1 MKVDSHQHFWLY
13 NSTDYCWIDDRMTLL
28 KRNFLPEDLQPELAI
43 AGFAGSVVV
52 QARQSVE
59 ESRWLL
65 QLAGQYNFIKGVV
78 GWVDLCSENEL
89 RLQLDEFSKSEKF
102 VGVRH
107 VVHDEPE
114 DNFMLRDDF
123 LRGISLL
130 KDYNLTYDLLLFPK
144 HLPVAQILVS
154 MFPEQKFVLDHISKP
169 LIKNNVINPW
179 KEDLF
184 RLAENENIWCKL
196 SGMVTE
202 ADWKKQKPEDLYP
215 YMDIVFEAFGYDRIM
230 IGSDWPVSRLAGEYK
245 EVIGITED
253 YISGMAP
260 AIRQKISG
268 LNCIDFYGLDL
279 NET

>member
-1 MKVDSHQHFWLY
+1 
-13 NSTDYCWIDDRMTLL
+13 MTLL

-184 RLAENENIWCKL
+184 RLAENENICCKL